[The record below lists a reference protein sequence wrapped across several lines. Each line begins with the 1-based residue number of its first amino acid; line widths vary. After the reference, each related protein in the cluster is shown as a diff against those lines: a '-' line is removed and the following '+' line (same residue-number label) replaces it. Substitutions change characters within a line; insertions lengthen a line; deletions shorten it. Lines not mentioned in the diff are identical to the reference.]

1 MTQKN
6 MTQKDKTTHF
16 ARGYRKQLFSLLN
29 DLPSNYSKMYSDFSA
44 EEKKQLSKDAK
55 AFYMN
60 KELNTDK
67 GRDKALQDYK
77 KFVLEYLRK
86 KGKGD

>member
-1 MTQKN
+1 
-6 MTQKDKTTHF
+6 
-16 ARGYRKQLFSLLN
+16 
-29 DLPSNYSKMYSDFSA
+29 MYSDFSP
-44 EEKKQLSKDAK
+44 EEKKKLSKDAK

-77 KFVLEYLRK
+77 KFVLEYMRK
-86 KGKGD
+86 KGKGK